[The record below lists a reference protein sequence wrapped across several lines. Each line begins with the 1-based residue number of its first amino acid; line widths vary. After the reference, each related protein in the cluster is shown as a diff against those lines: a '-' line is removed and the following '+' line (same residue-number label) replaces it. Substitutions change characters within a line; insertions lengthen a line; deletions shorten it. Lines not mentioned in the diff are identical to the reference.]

1 MAKKVQLQSNP
12 KKWEVVDGVEV
23 LVDQEIHDLD
33 PMTDSSCVEIEGH
46 RTLEETINQDNMF
59 TPEITEIKVMTEVGG
74 VYHDNVVDG
83 AYEQA
88 ILYGNTQVNVSEA
101 VTTSSKY
108 VPLPFTSFQGNEK
121 KVDSP
126 KSNYTCQVAPLIKG
140 VTMVNLA
147 QETSLSV
154 VSGSGVWVNNVKP
167 STKYTLILTYT
178 IQNSQKGL
186 IIQSYNNTTY
196 LENTKQIT
204 GLEQNVQLTFTTH
217 ESTNAVRICNPDG
230 YGGETIQL
238 DDIMVLEGDM
248 TDLDIPFF
256 KGMRSVELV
265 RPLTNLFTDDL
276 VPETMGS
283 TVTNSGGTVTV
294 TSTTITQWASARYYL
309 DLKPNTKYVIMWDSL
324 TFTQTASGTDYIIS
338 VCENDTIFSHMG
350 NKFTTLRS
358 IIFNTGNKSAISI
371 RIHATTSNSETGTTT
386 VKGLRVF
393 EWDDSLRTLDLQ
405 SIGYFSGTKNVC
417 QHVFKTESKNL
428 YPYRDVKFTNDYVG
442 WCDAKGTTG
451 MYGDIGQKSKVRFL
465 LKKGTYTFT
474 VGSSTNVNPIYIV
487 SDKEEFI
494 SDLEGNKVFTLEQDT
509 YCTLRVKT
517 IEANVATTV
526 TNIQIER
533 GDTATAY
540 SEYHGRAFIADG
552 KDEII
557 LRSLPNGVCDTYNLQ
572 TGELIQRI
580 GEMTF
585 DGSNDEQWSRNTFS
599 NNEINVN
606 INRSI
611 FDITVDNISKN
622 NDGKDDTTQNNRL
635 PNMQG
640 TYLYS
645 YSSDRGVEGVGNPSG
660 RIRIGLVRSRLS
672 SDDVNGLKLWLQ
684 SNPITVQYELE
695 TPIIKTITTHDRTY
709 NPITNSSVSIG
720 NNLGAFAY
728 TTKDHMMIVGN
739 LSPVPPIVESI
750 TELPYKMRL
759 KPNTTY
765 TIKCLRGN
773 SQTMSFDLGG
783 TVYNDTTPISGLYEA
798 LIKTPVS
805 QLSHDYLKISGTGFA
820 QKIVVVEGDIRGTEL
835 PYFEGM
841 CNAKMPIVKNIGK
854 NLCDSEFIYGTMGSN
869 NGVFADVKTAIIAK
883 DITKV
888 RPGKSFIMYNT
899 SNYAIAIAAYDKNKQ
914 FLRTISSIFSGTKF
928 TLGTDVYYVR
938 PRTPNTG
945 DSSNC
950 YNDINTKIYLYEHE
964 EGMDTTLQDY
974 KENSVYAVQGEIPIT
989 SEMIEQGGFSMA
1001 NSNDGSY
1008 EKSKYDGNNTIRLR
1022 SKDLISVKPNTTYG
1036 ILNTLSTLCYNVYQW
1051 DGNRQFL
1058 EGLSKYYQPGSLE
1071 VFTTSPN
1078 THYIHF
1084 LMSKPNANNTISLSE
1099 YDWSQFHMYELDS
1112 TINLRSLPNGVKD
1125 ELNLLTGEYI
1135 QRVGEVVL
1143 DGSEGWMVSENFT
1156 STFNSYYSVIDNS
1169 TYKPTFINDK
1179 LMSLYGA
1186 DSLGVKQGF
1195 YMGNYIGQ
1203 LAPFISTSLATVDEL
1218 KSWLQSNPIK
1228 VQYELAEP
1236 IISYPRIVSNNQERE
1251 VGVKLPNG
1259 VCNTYNPSTGIT
1271 TVRVG
1276 FIEFDGSEDWTA
1288 VTTDGELQQAV
1299 NGAIHMYGVWTAQPL
1314 PNARPANLTTDSRI
1328 PGVCD
1333 SFSFKN
1339 KALDST
1345 NEEFYFISHTGRFNM
1360 NIARTKLTGSN
1371 VSHLKEYL
1379 SQNPIKLWYE
1389 LKYPQIQPDIVLPNG
1404 VHDEYNPETGVYT
1417 KRVGFIEFDGSADEN
1432 WDTTYINVPKTN
1444 TIVFFCFKHT
1454 PLAKIYSDKGVG
1466 YPIVTNQFEY
1476 CTVDL
1481 GQKIG
1486 GGDKMDIE
1494 GAYMAYDGNVCFS
1507 INKSKLTT
1515 YGLTD
1520 TMLSNTLHKEEVLQI
1535 IRQYLAQNTL
1545 QAWYELATPIIY
1557 QLTPYSALPT
1567 PYAYEDGYIIME
1579 SVYPETTLP
1588 PEFNYKL
1595 LANRIGQVMQN
1606 NRKLQEHT
1614 TRLSNL
1620 EVIIIEATIE
1630 SLFNREMQR
1639 FELELMDIQLTE
1651 L

>member
-12 KKWEVVDGVEV
+12 KKWEIVDGVEV
-23 LVDQEIHDLD
+23 LVDQEVHDLD
-33 PMTDSSCVEIEGH
+33 PITSSSCVKIEGH
-46 RTLEETINQDNMF
+46 RTLEETLNQDNMF
-59 TPEITEIKVMTEVGG
+59 TPEVSETKVMTEVGG

-83 AYEQA
+83 AYEKA
-88 ILYGNTQVNVSEA
+88 ILYGNTQVNLSEA

-442 WCDAKGTTG
+442 WCDAKGATG

-783 TVYNDTTPISGLYEA
+783 TVYNDTTPITNTGGLPYEI

-805 QLSHDYLKISGTGFA
+805 QLSHEHLKISGMGFA
-820 QKIVVVEGDIRGTEL
+820 QNIIVVEGDIRGTEL
-835 PYFEGM
+835 PYFDGM

-854 NLCDSEFIYGTMGSN
+854 NLWDSEFIYGTMGSE
-869 NGVFADVKTAIIAK
+869 NGVFANVKTAIIAK

-899 SNYAIAIAAYDKNKQ
+899 SNYAMAIVAYDKNKQ

-928 TLGTDVYYVR
+928 TPGTDVCYIR
-938 PRTPNTG
+938 PRTPNTA
-945 DSSNC
+945 DPSNC
-950 YNDINTKIYLYEHE
+950 YNDINTKIYLYEYE
-964 EGMDTTLQDY
+964 DGMDTTLQNY
-974 KENSVYAVQGEIPIT
+974 KENQICITQGELPFGA
-989 SEMIEQGGFSMA
+989 EFMEQGGFSMA
-1001 NSNDGSY
+1001 GSSDGSY
-1008 EKSKYDGNNTIRLR
+1008 EKSKYDNANRLR
-1022 SKDLISVKPNTTYG
+1022 SKDLIPVKPNTTYA
-1036 ILNTLSTLCYNVYQW
+1036 ITHTLSKLTYNIYQW
-1051 DGNRQFL
+1051 NGNKQFIDGITKYFEKGDL
-1058 EGLSKYYQPGSLE
+1058 ET
-1071 VFTTSPN
+1071 FTTSAD

-1084 LMSKPNANNTISLSE
+1084 LMCKTTNTNTITVAE
-1099 YDWSQFHMYELDS
+1099 YDWSQFHIYELDS

-1143 DGSEGWMVSENFT
+1143 DGSENWNEDTTEQAQQPNT
-1156 STFNSYYSVIDNS
+1156 SIFYTGKYDNMKPLTSDLREKGIYCDKYQPIGNVYFLNSIGMM
-1169 TYKPTFINDK
+1169 INTDPRI
-1179 LMSLYGA
+1179 
-1186 DSLGVKQGF
+1186 
-1195 YMGNYIGQ
+1195 YIRD
-1203 LAPFISTSLATVDEL
+1203 TKCTVDEF
-1218 KSWLQSNPIK
+1218 KAKVKSNPIK

-1236 IISYPRIVSNNQERE
+1236 IISYPRIISSNAERE

-1259 VCNTYNPSTGIT
+1259 VCNTYNPATGIT
-1271 TVRVG
+1271 TVRVGKVVLDGSEDWSFYGDAPSGLDYFRFGLPPMRVDANNNNIDYIKNDTLPTVPYITIQYTGIGYSALSAVYSTQLNIGAIYIYYKDSIDLTIFKQYLSQNPITVWYELKYPTIQADVVLPNGVHDEYNPITGVYTKKVG
-1276 FIEFDGSEDWTA
+1276 FIEFDGSEDETWNQPFGMSNTAPTIYSTWTS
-1288 VTTDGELQQAV
+1288 E
-1299 NGAIHMYGVWTAQPL
+1299 PL
-1314 PNARPANLTTDSRI
+1314 PNAKRANIGDRI
-1328 PGVCD
+1328 PGICNSLKFHND
-1333 SFSFKN
+1333 FLGESNF
-1339 KALDST
+1339 
-1345 NEEFYFISHTGRFNM
+1345 EMYFISETGRFNL
-1360 NIARTKLTGSN
+1360 NIERTKLSSGDSAGFN
-1371 VSHLKEYL
+1371 QYL

-1389 LKYPQIQPDIVLPNG
+1389 L
-1404 VHDEYNPETGVYT
+1404 E
-1417 KRVGFIEFDGSADEN
+1417 
-1432 WDTTYINVPKTN
+1432 
-1444 TIVFFCFKHT
+1444 
-1454 PLAKIYSDKGVG
+1454 
-1466 YPIVTNQFEY
+1466 
-1476 CTVDL
+1476 
-1481 GQKIG
+1481 
-1486 GGDKMDIE
+1486 
-1494 GAYMAYDGNVCFS
+1494 
-1507 INKSKLTT
+1507 
-1515 YGLTD
+1515 
-1520 TMLSNTLHKEEVLQI
+1520 
-1535 IRQYLAQNTL
+1535 
-1545 QAWYELATPIIY
+1545 TPITY
-1557 QLTPYSALPT
+1557 QLTPHFALPT
-1567 PYAYEDGYIIME
+1567 PYAYEDGYVVME
-1579 SVYPETTLP
+1579 SAYPETTLP
-1588 PEFNYKL
+1588 PQFDYQL
-1595 LANRIGQVMQN
+1595 LANRTGQIVQN
-1606 NRKLQEHT
+1606 GKKLQDHT
-1614 TRLSNL
+1614 ARLSNL
-1620 EVIIIEATIE
+1620 EAIIIEATIE
-1630 SLFNREMQR
+1630 SLFNRELQL
-1639 FELELMDIQLTE
+1639 FELELIDVQLIDLGE
-1651 L
+1651 